1 MLKDEN
7 GFPRRSRLDLCE
19 AAEKAIYDA
28 MQEVEKLGADER
40 LTNAV
45 VKLSEA
51 KDLVSDYIDEKKA
64 KEPEAN
70 ETTSFEP
77 GGDDEED
84 TGGSNPPPNKE
95 RP

>member
-1 MLKDEN
+1 MLKDDN

-19 AAEKAIYDA
+19 AAEKIIYDA

-40 LTNAV
+40 LTNAI

-51 KDLVSDYIDEKKA
+51 KDLVSDFIDEKKS
-64 KEPEAN
+64 KGIETN
-70 ETTSFEP
+70 ETSFDP
-77 GGDDEED
+77 ADDGDD
-84 TGGSNPPPNKE
+84 TGGSAPPPNKE

>member
-19 AAEKAIYDA
+19 AAEKIIYDA
-28 MQEVEKLGADER
+28 IQEVEKLGADVR

-51 KDLVSDYIDEKKA
+51 KDLVSDFIDEQISNRVQT
-64 KEPEAN
+64 N
-70 ETTSFEP
+70 ETTNDS
-77 GGDDEED
+77 DSDD
-84 TGGSNPPPNKE
+84 TGGSAPPPNKE

>member
-19 AAEKAIYDA
+19 AAEKIIYDA
-28 MQEVEKLGADER
+28 IQEVEKLGADER

-51 KDLVSDYIDEKKA
+51 KELVSDYIDEKKA
-64 KEPEAN
+64 AAN
-70 ETTSFEP
+70 ESTSDETTDEG
-77 GGDDEED
+77 GGDHP
-84 TGGSNPPPNKE
+84 GHKPPN
-95 RP
+95 P

>member
-19 AAEKAIYDA
+19 AAEKIIYDA
-28 MQEVEKLGADER
+28 IQEVEKLGADER

-51 KDLVSDYIDEKKA
+51 KDLVSDFIDEKKSSEIKTNVDPA
-64 KEPEAN
+64 A
-70 ETTSFEP
+70 
-77 GGDDEED
+77 DDD
-84 TGGSNPPPNKE
+84 TGGSAPPPNKD

>member
-7 GFPRRSRLDLCE
+7 GIPRRIRLDLCE
-19 AAEKAIYDA
+19 PAEKIIYDA
-28 MQEVEKLGADER
+28 IQEVEKLGADER

-51 KDLVSDYIDEKKA
+51 KELVSDYIDEIKTS
-64 KEPEAN
+64 EIPTAN
-70 ETTSFEP
+70 ETSFDP
-77 GGDDEED
+77 AGDD
-84 TGGSNPPPNKE
+84 TGGSNPPPGKE

>member
-19 AAEKAIYDA
+19 AAEKIIYDA
-28 MQEVEKLGADER
+28 IQEVEKLGADER

-51 KDLVSDYIDEKKA
+51 KDLVSDFIDEKKSSEI
-64 KEPEAN
+64 KTN
-70 ETTSFEP
+70 
-77 GGDDEED
+77 DDLAADDD
-84 TGGSNPPPNKE
+84 TGGSAPPPNKD